1 MKSILQE
8 RKECYITRSREE
20 LEEHHIYYGA
30 TGLREI
36 SEQNGFKVW
45 LARPLHTGY
54 LTGVHGG
61 NRSLDL
67 RLKRDCQRRFE
78 ETHTR
83 EEFVRITGRSYL

>member
-1 MKSILQE
+1 MKSILQD
-8 RKECYITRSREE
+8 RKECYITRIREE

-54 LTGVHGG
+54 LTGIHGG
-61 NRSLDL
+61 NHSLDL
-67 RLKRDCQRRFE
+67 RLKEDCQRE
-78 ETHTR
+78 YEKTHTR
-83 EEFVRITGRSYL
+83 EEFVQIIGRSYL

>member
-1 MKSILQE
+1 MKSILQG

-36 SEQNGFKVW
+36 SERNGFKVW

-54 LTGVHGG
+54 LTGIHGG
-61 NRSLDL
+61 NHSLDL
-67 RLKRDCQRRFE
+67 RLKEDCQRE
-78 ETHTR
+78 YEKTHTR
-83 EEFVRITGRSYL
+83 EEFVQIIGRSYL

>member
-1 MKSILQE
+1 MKSILQG

-36 SEQNGFKVW
+36 SERNGFKVW

-54 LTGVHGG
+54 LTGIHGG
-61 NRSLDL
+61 NHSLDL
-67 RLKRDCQRRFE
+67 RLKEDCQRE
-78 ETHTR
+78 YEKTHTR
-83 EEFVRITGRSYL
+83 EEFVQIIGMSYL

>member
-1 MKSILQE
+1 MKSILQDQ
-8 RKECYITRSREE
+8 KECYITRSREE

-54 LTGVHGG
+54 LTGIHGG
-61 NRSLDL
+61 NHSLDL
-67 RLKRDCQRRFE
+67 RLKEDCQRKFE

-83 EEFVRITGRSYL
+83 EEFAQLIGRSYL